1 MSGDKNF
8 APDDEQKGLFD
19 DKDNKECAPT
29 IEQSEDKKG
38 IRKQKRLARKKKA
51 SEFLKKCLAAFKDA
65 LYPMNCT
72 CDVCGEELV
81 ADTRYRLCS
90 ECVEKLPFVGEHRCL
105 SCGMPLK
112 DESDYCNRCQYEKFA
127 FVKNRSPLTYEGE
140 TKKMIYA
147 LKFGR
152 KKYIAQTLGALMAD
166 EFLKSGMQA
175 DIIVFVPMTQKEEK
189 KRGFNQSALL
199 AYEVGGRLNIPV
211 LPALVKIKDT
221 SAQKELHGKERAIN
235 LEGAFSC
242 AFEQVKNRRLLLID
256 DIFTT
261 GATAN
266 ECAKVLLKAGAR
278 EVNVLTSAVT
288 TLKIPM
294 EEGKKQDKINN

>member
-29 IEQSEDKKG
+29 IEQTEDKKEM
-38 IRKQKRLARKKKA
+38 RKQKRLARNKKA

-127 FVKNRSPLTYEGE
+127 FVKNRSPLTYDGE

-242 AFEQVKNRRLLLID
+242 AFEQVKSRRLLLID

>member
-29 IEQSEDKKG
+29 IEQTEDKKEM
-38 IRKQKRLARKKKA
+38 RKQKRLARNKKA
-51 SEFLKKCLAAFKDA
+51 SEFLKKCFAAFKDA

-242 AFEQVKNRRLLLID
+242 AFEQVKSRRLLLID

-294 EEGKKQDKINN
+294 EEGKRVSAN

>member
-175 DIIVFVPMTQKEEK
+175 DIIVFVPMTQKE
-189 KRGFNQSALL
+189 
-199 AYEVGGRLNIPV
+199 
-211 LPALVKIKDT
+211 
-221 SAQKELHGKERAIN
+221 LHGKERAIN

-294 EEGKKQDKINN
+294 EEGKRVSAN

>member
-19 DKDNKECAPT
+19 DKADEECAPT
-29 IEQSEDKKG
+29 IEQSEDKKE
-38 IRKQKRLARKKKA
+38 IRKQKRLARNKKA

-127 FVKNRSPLTYEGE
+127 FVKNRSPLTYDGE

-221 SAQKELHGKERAIN
+221 SAQKELHGKERSIN

-242 AFEQVKNRRLLLID
+242 AFEQVKSRRLLLID

-294 EEGKKQDKINN
+294 EEGKRVSAN

>member
-1 MSGDKNF
+1 MVTRILRPMTSKKACLTTKANESVTLKSSKRKTKRKYANKNVL
-8 APDDEQKGLFD
+8 P
-19 DKDNKECAPT
+19 
-29 IEQSEDKKG
+29 
-38 IRKQKRLARKKKA
+38 ARKRRV
-51 SEFLKKCLAAFKDA
+51 SF
-65 LYPMNCT
+65 
-72 CDVCGEELV
+72 CGEELV

-127 FVKNRSPLTYEGE
+127 FVKNRSPLTYDGE

-294 EEGKKQDKINN
+294 EEGKRVSAN

>member
-1 MSGDKNF
+1 M
-8 APDDEQKGLFD
+8 
-19 DKDNKECAPT
+19 
-29 IEQSEDKKG
+29 
-38 IRKQKRLARKKKA
+38 
-51 SEFLKKCLAAFKDA
+51 
-65 LYPMNCT
+65 
-72 CDVCGEELV
+72 
-81 ADTRYRLCS
+81 
-90 ECVEKLPFVGEHRCL
+90 

-294 EEGKKQDKINN
+294 EEGKRVSAN

>member
-1 MSGDKNF
+1 MSGD
-8 APDDEQKGLFD
+8 
-19 DKDNKECAPT
+19 DKRVENVEAQD
-29 IEQSEDKKG
+29 
-38 IRKQKRLARKKKA
+38 RKQLRRQRKAARSEKA
-51 SEFLKKCLAAFKDA
+51 KVLLKKLINAFKNA
-65 LYPMNCT
+65 LYPMDCT

-127 FVKNRSPLTYEGE
+127 FVKNRSPLTYDGE
-140 TKKMIYA
+140 TKKLIYS
-147 LKFGR
+147 LKFGK
-152 KKYIAQTLGALMAD
+152 KKYIAETLGALMAD

-175 DIIVFVPMTQKEEK
+175 DIIVFVPMTEKEEK
-189 KRGFNQSALL
+189 KRGFNQSELL
-199 AYEVGGRLNIPV
+199 AYEVGGRLNVPV

-221 SAQKELHGKERAIN
+221 SAQKELHGKERAKN
-235 LEGAFSC
+235 LEGAFAC
-242 AFEQVKNRRLLLID
+242 AFEQVKGRRLLIVD

-278 EVNVLTSAVT
+278 EVNVLTGAVT

-294 EEGKKQDKINN
+294 EEGKRVSAN

>member
-19 DKDNKECAPT
+19 DNDNKECAPT
-29 IEQSEDKKG
+29 IEQTEDKKEM
-38 IRKQKRLARKKKA
+38 RRQKRLARKKKV

-127 FVKNRSPLTYEGE
+127 FVKNRSPLTYDGE

-235 LEGAFSC
+235 LKGAFSC
-242 AFEQVKNRRLLLID
+242 AFEQVKSRRLLLID

-294 EEGKKQDKINN
+294 E